1 MGLFSW
7 LFGTSTPEIDEGGKK
22 HRRLASGGAEVPSVW
37 GGDGGAQSTS
47 PGHGGF
53 DGGGH
58 CDAGG
63 GGFDGGG
70 ACH

>member
-7 LFGTSTPEIDEGGKK
+7 LFGTSTPETDEGGKK
-22 HRRLASGGAEVPSVW
+22 RRELGSGGADVPSVW
-37 GGDGGAQSTS
+37 GGDGGTASTS
-47 PGHGGF
+47 HGHGGF

-58 CDAGG
+58 CDGG
-63 GGFDGGG
+63 GEGFDGGG